1 MYVIINKTQNKTV
14 YKEGNFPD
22 MYEELERGDDIII
35 VSLYSN
41 TIKIPYI
48 DHEQNGYGENIWEWK
63 EYRMELLDIINNHL
77 KNHKLWESLKM

>member
-14 YKEGNFPD
+14 YYEGNFPD
-22 MYEELERGDDIII
+22 MNEELERGDDIII

-41 TIKIPYI
+41 TIKIPYKTQMYYE
-48 DHEQNGYGENIWEWK
+48 DVWEWK
-63 EYRMELLDIINNHL
+63 EYKMELLDVINNHL

>member
-77 KNHKLWESLKM
+77 KNQTLWESLKM